1 MKWFKKNW
9 LWLAVNIIAMSL
21 LVGILNSFTVDFSG
35 TGAPTITV
43 EQPALPFGDIADIQ
57 HAPQR
62 APVERSPLT
71 FLVKETGEWAIRWL
85 VLALSCT
92 PLYILF
98 GWRKLL
104 AVKKALGL
112 FAFLFALLHLLF
124 FVADQG
130 WLAVFD
136 EFNFILGLM
145 SLLIMLPLALTSTQ
159 WSMRAMGKSWKL
171 LHRAVYAAGLL
182 AVLHVALLG
191 EGSALLYGL
200 IVGVGLI
207 ARVPQLRKAITSFR
221 RHTFKRSPVPT

>member
-1 MKWFKKNW
+1 LSGTLAIKMMKNRFLMEVSAMKWFKENW
-9 LWLAVNIIAMSL
+9 LWLAVNIIAISL

-35 TGAPTITV
+35 AGAPAISV
-43 EQPALPFGDIADIQ
+43 EQPALPEPEFIRDEGQID
-57 HAPQR
+57 PENSGR
-62 APVERSPLT
+62 APLEHSPLM

-104 AVKKALGL
+104 TVKKALGL
-112 FAFLFALLHLLF
+112 YAFLFALLHLLF

-159 WSMRAMGKSWKL
+159 WSMRAMGKSW
-171 LHRAVYAAGLL
+171 
-182 AVLHVALLG
+182 
-191 EGSALLYGL
+191 
-200 IVGVGLI
+200 
-207 ARVPQLRKAITSFR
+207 
-221 RHTFKRSPVPT
+221 